1 MKKLLYI
8 LLLLILSNIQASYAG
23 DEYDDYLYDTVYLK
37 EVVVPEEIDS
47 ILRNVVIPQLQESR
61 MDSTHHPLVIN
72 VYDDELTIEI
82 FDSATVVDF
91 GLFFKGYNDSYPYM
105 VYFYEDADVQVST
118 KAMPLRVHSP
128 ANVYTYDPS
137 HWRYHKHDNEY
148 RLTFCDPSIK
158 YPWLDNYTPEERS
171 IIFKFLYSEDSN
183 VVREAIREF
192 LNP

>member
-1 MKKLLYI
+1 MTLDKLCPVVAV
-8 LLLLILSNIQASYAG
+8 LILFSTTVSYAG

-91 GLFFKGYNDSYPYM
+91 GLFFNGYNDSYPYM
-105 VYFYEDADVQVST
+105 IYFNKVADVQVST
-118 KAMPLRVHSP
+118 KSMPLRVHSP
-128 ANVYTYDPS
+128 ANIY
-137 HWRYHKHDNEY
+137 
-148 RLTFCDPSIK
+148 I
-158 YPWLDNYTPEERS
+158 
-171 IIFKFLYSEDSN
+171 
-183 VVREAIREF
+183 
-192 LNP
+192 